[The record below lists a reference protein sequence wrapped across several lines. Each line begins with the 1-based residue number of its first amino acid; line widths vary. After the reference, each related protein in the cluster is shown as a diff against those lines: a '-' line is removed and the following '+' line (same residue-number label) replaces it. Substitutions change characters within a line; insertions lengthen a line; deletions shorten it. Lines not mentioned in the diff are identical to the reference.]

1 MENANRDALAQ
12 ERHTEHCTMAAFLL
26 SFEHGVFRIGKN
38 IDDMNRFALEAAGQ
52 RAPPR
57 CHWQSFDVFT
67 EAGGESMPRHEMVV
81 RTPLTSDRGRIRL
94 TESSS

>member
-38 IDDMNRFALEAAGQ
+38 IDDMNRFALE
-52 RAPPR
+52 
-57 CHWQSFDVFT
+57 
-67 EAGGESMPRHEMVV
+67 
-81 RTPLTSDRGRIRL
+81 
-94 TESSS
+94 